1 MMELPGVTVYHAGGK
16 RYLLESDVIE
26 FLSEFEV
33 QNPFTQLVWKYVAK
47 IELNWASFVVGFIS
61 GWVIIAV
68 CVVALFTIITFYNNM
83 FGGW

>member
-33 QNPFTQLVWKYVAK
+33 QNPFTQLAWKYVAK
-47 IELNWASFVVGFIS
+47 IELNGASFVVGIIS
-61 GWVIIAV
+61 GWVIIA